1 MRIKGRT
8 SGPFQV
14 ADSVKPDSSF
24 QLSTAPR
31 RKPATKSLIVGTK
44 KSEMIATEKKAP
56 AKNGD
61 RANPLTNSVVILDQS
76 KKQSASTAKAR
87 SGFRKVGSQVS
98 LPKSQK
104 APTLKQKNFSSSMLE
119 PYQRNQR
126 SKASA
131 AKQAPSKGK
140 IDRFDVF
147 ETIGSGGYC
156 KVKMGK
162 DSKTGQKV
170 ALKVMSDAETYHL
183 ETKAMS
189 KL

>member
-1 MRIKGRT
+1 MAESIKT
-8 SGPFQV
+8 ESP
-14 ADSVKPDSSF
+14 F
-24 QLSTAPR
+24 QLSTEPR

-44 KSEMIATEKKAP
+44 KSEMMMTEKKGP
-56 AKNGD
+56 KKKRD
-61 RANPLTNSVVILDQS
+61 QVNPLTNSVVILDQS
-76 KKQSASTAKAR
+76 KNESGSTVKAR
-87 SGFRKVGSQVS
+87 HGFRKIGSQVS
-98 LPKSQK
+98 LPKSLK
-104 APTLKQKNFSSSMLE
+104 VADSKQKNSSSSMLE
-119 PYQRNQR
+119 PHQKSLRG
-126 SKASA
+126 KAAA